1 VSATVDDVA
10 IETRALGRHF
20 GGVAAVEG
28 VSLRVLR
35 GEVLAIAG
43 DNGAGKTTFIRMLAG
58 VVPPSNGEIVV
69 DGRPIQMNSAA
80 DAQIHGIETVHQ
92 DLALCPDLTAAENM
106 YLGREP
112 VRARIGRLRLLD
124 RSAMGDGAR
133 RHFAEISADV
143 AIDRPVRLLS
153 GGQRQAIAIARAAF
167 WGERLVIFDEPTAA
181 LGVTQTE
188 RTLKLI
194 REVARRNVGVIVI
207 THNLDDLLAVSD
219 RVAVL
224 RLGRLLS
231 VVDTNKAD
239 PELLHRMMA
248 GLAA

>member
-1 VSATVDDVA
+1 MAATSDIAV
-10 IETRALGRHF
+10 ETRAVGRHF
-20 GGVAAVEG
+20 GGLAAVEG
-28 VSLRVLR
+28 VTLQVHR

-58 VVPPSNGEIVV
+58 VAQPTAGEILI
-69 DGRPIQMNSAA
+69 DGHSVQMNSAA
-80 DAQIHGIETVHQ
+80 DARTYGIETVHQ

-112 VRARIGRLRLLD
+112 VKARLGPLHILNREEMRT
-124 RSAMGDGAR
+124 GAQ
-133 RHFAEISADV
+133 RHFSEIGANVPV
-143 AIDRPVRLLS
+143 ALPVRLLS

-167 WGERLVIFDEPTAA
+167 WGKRLAIFDEPTAA
-181 LGVTQTE
+181 LGVAQTE
-188 RTLKLI
+188 RTLDLI
-194 REVARRNVGVIVI
+194 REVARRGIGVIVI

-224 RLGRLLS
+224 RLGRLVS
-231 VVDTNKAD
+231 VIETRSAN
-239 PELLHRMMA
+239 PETVHRLMA